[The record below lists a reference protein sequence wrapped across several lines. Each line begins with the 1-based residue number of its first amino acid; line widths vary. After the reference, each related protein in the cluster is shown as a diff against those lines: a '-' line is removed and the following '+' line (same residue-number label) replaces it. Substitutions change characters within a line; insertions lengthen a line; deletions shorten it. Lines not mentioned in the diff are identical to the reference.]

1 MAKSRKKEKQNS
13 QSGDFLLVGIGASAG
28 GMKPLLTFFDNLP
41 SECNMSFVVIQHFDP
56 KHQSIMDRI
65 LSQHTSLEVR
75 NVQDGETVEPGR
87 VYIKPTDK
95 DVRLEG
101 DRLLLSAPPPEAPS
115 HLPIDTF
122 FQSLAE
128 NRGELGACVVLSGTG
143 RDGTLGLK
151 AIKGAGGLTIV
162 QEQEQAEYKGMPG
175 SAIGTGLADLIL
187 RTEKI
192 PEALLRYSRHPYL
205 TKKEAA
211 ETPDEQAEKDIR
223 SILAAVHAHTGHD
236 FSRYKRKTI
245 RRRIDRRLVLHQIQ
259 SLAEYNN
266 YLRESPAEVQ
276 ALFQDLTV
284 TVTGF
289 FRDPG
294 AFEALE
300 KALRERVIRG
310 KEDGEELRAWVVG
323 CSSGEE
329 AYSVAML
336 MTESVEDAGKHLNLK
351 LFATDINAQALNTA
365 RNATYPDTIA
375 PDVGQ
380 DRLERFFAKKD
391 SSYRVA
397 DRIREMT
404 VFALHDLTRD
414 PPFSQLDLI
423 SCRNLLIYLNQS
435 LQHKVLPLLHYGL
448 NPGGLLFLGSAEGVG
463 DFTDLFTPVD
473 SRQRVFTAVDSGRE
487 RHYDLEP
494 FTAERRA
501 REERGEQR
509 ERPRW
514 RRKRE
519 PVPPARRLL
528 EKQVLEE
535 YAPPAVLLDS
545 GLRVIYLHG
554 DADKY
559 LRPPQGEPDWNILKM
574 ARRELHSKL
583 RMALHKA
590 QTHGQ
595 VVTEEN
601 LEIRYGNQLLEADM
615 GVIPF
620 RDQGDE
626 YLLVT
631 FAQKREEPLP
641 VPDGSVEGEE
651 SDSRVRA
658 LKQEL
663 LTVRQDLQA
672 TIEELETAN
681 EELKSANEELQA
693 NNEEL
698 QSTNEELETSREE
711 LQSTNEELETV
722 NSELQ
727 EKNRQLIKANDDI
740 ENLFSSSS
748 VGSVFL
754 DQELK
759 VKRFTPAVQGIFKLI
774 DTDVGRPLKDIN
786 SSIEERDILSDA
798 QEVLETLDH
807 RQLNVRTSDGRHYE
821 AEIRPYRT
829 ADNLIEGVVLTFTE
843 ITRFKKFELEARDA
857 QRYAESITA
866 TIREPLIV
874 LDGDLKI
881 RSANP
886 AFYFTFNTTP
896 SETEGRRL
904 YDLGNGQWDVPALR
918 TLLESIVTE
927 DNEFENYRIEHEFP
941 RIGRRVMLLNAR
953 RIPGTDVRPELILL
967 AFENVTGSS
976 GGEKSG

>member
-1 MAKSRKKEKQNS
+1 MAKSKKQENQTEKP
-13 QSGDFLLVGIGASAG
+13 GDFLLVGIGASAG

-56 KHQSIMDRI
+56 KHQSVMDKI

-75 NVQDGETVEPGR
+75 NVQDGETAQAGR
-87 VYIKPTDK
+87 VYIKPTDR

-101 DRLLLSAPPPEAPS
+101 DRFVLSAPPPHAPS

-128 NRGELGACVVLSGTG
+128 NRGELGACLVLSGTG

-151 AIKGAGGLTIV
+151 AIKGAGGLAIV

-192 PEALLRYSRHPYL
+192 PEALLRYARHPYL

-211 ETPDEQAEKDIR
+211 ETLDEQTEKDIR

-259 SLAEYNN
+259 SLAEYIS

-276 ALFQDLTV
+276 QLFQDLTV

-289 FRDPG
+289 FRDPE
-294 AFEALE
+294 AFKALE
-300 KALRERVIRG
+300 KALRERVIRRKG
-310 KEDGEELRAWVVG
+310 DGDELRAWVVG
-323 CSSGEE
+323 CSTGEE
-329 AYSVAML
+329 AYSVAMV
-336 MTESVEDAGKHLNLK
+336 MAEAAEDSGKHLNLK
-351 LFATDINAQALNTA
+351 LFATDINANALNTA

-375 PDVGQ
+375 PEVGEE
-380 DRLERFFAKKD
+380 RLERFFTKKD
-391 SSYRVA
+391 ASYRVA
-397 DRIREMT
+397 DRIREMM

-414 PPFSQLDLI
+414 PPFSQLDVI
-423 SCRNLLIYLNQS
+423 SCRNLLIYLDQT

-448 NPGGLLFLGSAEGVG
+448 NSGGLLYLGTAEGVG
-463 DFTDLFTPVD
+463 DFTDLFSPID
-473 SRQRVFTAVDSGRE
+473 SRQRVFAAVDSGQE

-494 FTAERRA
+494 FTTERRV
-501 REERGEQR
+501 RDEKEEKQDS
-509 ERPRW
+509 PRLH
-514 RRKRE
+514 KKGE
-519 PVPPARRLL
+519 PVPAVRRIL
-528 EKQVLEE
+528 EKQVLEK
-535 YAPPAVLLDS
+535 YAPPAVLVDS
-545 GLRVIYLHG
+545 NFRVVYLHG
-554 DADKY
+554 NADRY
-559 LRPPQGEPDWNILKM
+559 LRPPQGEPSWSI
-574 ARRELHSKL
+574 L
-583 RMALHKA
+583 RMARKELHYRLRKA
-590 QTHGQ
+590 LHQAQSQGQ
-595 VVTEEN
+595 PVTEEN
-601 LEIRYGNQLLEADM
+601 LEIRYGNQLLEVDM
-615 GVIPF
+615 NVIPF
-620 RDQGDE
+620 LDHGVQ

-631 FAQKREEPLP
+631 FDQKREKPLLAP
-641 VPDGSVEGEE
+641 VDSSEQEE
-651 SDSRVRA
+651 SDSRLRA

-663 LTVRQDLQA
+663 FTIRQDLQA
-672 TIEELETAN
+672 TIEELETSN

-727 EKNRQLIKANDDI
+727 EKNRQLVQANDDI

-754 DQELK
+754 DQELR
-759 VKRFTPAVQGIFKLI
+759 VKRYTPAMRGIFKLI
-774 DTDVGRPLKDIN
+774 GTDVGRPLHDIT
-786 SSIEERDILSDA
+786 SSIEGQDILSDA

-807 RQLNVRTSDGRHYE
+807 RKLEIRTSDGRHFDV
-821 AEIRPYRT
+821 EIRPYRN
-829 ADNLIEGVVLTFTE
+829 AENLIDGVVLTFTDISRAMNLQQEAQHARRFAE
-843 ITRFKKFELEARDA
+843 I
-857 QRYAESITA
+857 ITD

-874 LDGDLKI
+874 LDGHLTVS
-881 RSANP
+881 SANRS
-886 AFYFTFNTTP
+886 FYLFFRTTP
-896 SETEGRRL
+896 RDTEGKKL
-904 YDLGNGQWDVPALR
+904 YDLGNGQWDIPQLR
-918 TLLESIVTE
+918 TALEKVIPKRNELE
-927 DNEFENYRIEHEFP
+927 DYWVEHEFP

-953 RIPGTDVRPELILL
+953 RMKVGGKENDLILL
-967 AFENVTGSS
+967 AFEDVTGRPGGGNS
-976 GGEKSG
+976 G